1 MRIAEIDRPMR
12 VLSWNQKSQQF
23 QLSLSG
29 GGYQRGKSNL
39 YRIATRRGE
48 FVSTLHHRLFSY
60 QGTYVPAGQAY
71 ADGIGVKQ
79 ARVNLRETTWALSR
93 QSSHADDPHSSQ
105 TVANLMGSYAAAARQ
120 YGQRLQSDQDSALAS
135 APLPG
140 DARKLFRN
148 FSTPFAAHTGVLAAL
163 KPLHSRLGQFFS
175 RCKMTDYAPPCA
187 ALAGAS
193 VGQISSL
200 SSEHTSHYHP
210 KSPLSRLTFFGRHI
224 AEKFSLVCRVLNP
237 SQAYKSPVLVEEPI
251 ISLSESDSN
260 AVYWDMQVLDT
271 SNYVCE
277 HGFIHH
283 NSGKSEA
290 AIIRIIILMLENYA
304 KTKEPIDC
312 LITFPTYDLCNL
324 RGMSGI
330 QDIMDR
336 CGISYVTNKSNYS
349 VTINPFGTVLFRS
362 YDRPERIVAFQIS
375 HAILDELDTLP
386 KEKASFVWR
395 KVVERTRQHNYK
407 PNSVAVVTTPDQGTN
422 GFTYAKWGN
431 NPQPGYEL
439 IEAPTASNPYLPDGY
454 VAQIRA
460 NYDPIL
466 AELYLSGKFVSL
478 NTTRVYHQ
486 FNRKAQHV
494 AREIHPGER
503 LHIGLD
509 FNVSGTCACVFVMAD
524 KGAVAVDEFVSHD
537 TADFCIKLSRYAG
550 HEITVYPDASG
561 AARRTNASQSD
572 IQMIR
577 QAGIEVDAPKM
588 NPAIRDRINAVN
600 ALLSHNELLINCD
613 KCPETAHA
621 FETQGYDKNGEPEKF
636 DSHPSLDDRCDAAGY
651 FLHRRFP
658 ISRPIFHSG
667 LSMLR

>member
-1 MRIAEIDRPMR
+1 MNINIP
-12 VLSWNQKSQQF
+12 LT
-23 QLSLSG
+23 G
-29 GGYQRGKSNL
+29 PQR
-39 YRIATRRGE
+39 A
-48 FVSTLHHRLFSY
+48 F
-60 QGTYVPAGQAY
+60 
-71 ADGIGVKQ
+71 
-79 ARVNLRETTWALSR
+79 ALSP
-93 QSSHADDPHSSQ
+93 APHPAI
-105 TVANLMGSYAAAARQ
+105 VG
-120 YGQRLQSDQDSALAS
+120 G
-135 APLPG
+135 
-140 DARKLFRN
+140 
-148 FSTPFAAHTGVLAAL
+148 
-163 KPLHSRLGQFFS
+163 LG
-175 RCKMTDYAPPCA
+175 
-187 ALAGAS
+187 
-193 VGQISSL
+193 
-200 SSEHTSHYHP
+200 
-210 KSPLSRLTFFGRHI
+210 
-224 AEKFSLVCRVLNP
+224 
-237 SQAYKSPVLVEEPI
+237 
-251 ISLSESDSN
+251 
-260 AVYWDMQVLDT
+260 
-271 SNYVCE
+271 
-277 HGFIHH
+277 
-283 NSGKSEA
+283 SGKSEA

-304 KTKEPIDC
+304 RTQAPIDC

-330 QDIMDR
+330 QAIMDR
-336 CGISYVTNKSNYS
+336 CGISYTTNKSNYS
-349 VTINPFGTVLFRS
+349 VNINPFGTVLFRS
-362 YDRPERIVAFQIS
+362 YDRPERIVAFACAHS
-375 HAILDELDTLP
+375 ILDELDTLP
-386 KEKASFVWR
+386 KDKAAFVWR

-407 PNSVAVVTTPDQGTN
+407 PNSVSVVTTPDQGTN
-422 GFTYAKWGN
+422 GFVYAKWGN

-478 NTTRVYHQ
+478 NATRVYHQ
-486 FNRKAQHV
+486 FQRKAHHQERV
-494 AREIHPGER
+494 IHPGER

-509 FNVSGTCACVFVMAD
+509 FNVSGTCACTFVMAE

-537 TADFCIKLSRYAG
+537 TADFLIKLSRYQG
-550 HEITVYPDASG
+550 HAITVYPDASG

-600 ALLSHNELLINCD
+600 ALLSHQQLFINCD

-667 LSMLR
+667 LTMLR